1 MLYRALTE
9 RYPGSVEAELSRVT
23 LATLLLDRGDPANAL
38 LGFERYLGGRSHA
51 LEVEALVGRARA
63 LQRLGRKG
71 DEILAWQAVKQR
83 FPGSVYAR
91 QAAERL
97 TVLGKP

>member
-1 MLYRALTE
+1 M
-9 RYPGSVEAELSRVT
+9 
-23 LATLLLDRGDPANAL
+23 LDRGDPTNAL
-38 LGFERYLGGRSHA
+38 LGFERYLGGRSRA

-63 LQRLGRKG
+63 LQRLGRKS
-71 DEILAWQAVKQR
+71 EESLAWQAVKER

-97 TVLGKP
+97 TALGKP